1 MSNDNT
7 AHEQE
12 VSLLDQ
18 MKYVTYG
25 HTVGDVM
32 LVAVTLLMQSTV
44 QRSTSKKQAL
54 RALDCMYIK
63 MAEEIDQNYEL
74 MLADTERA
82 AS

>member
-1 MSNDNT
+1 MTNADT
-7 AHEQE
+7 APEQE

-32 LVAVTLLMQSTV
+32 LVAITLLMQATV
-44 QRSTSKKQAL
+44 QRATSKKQAL
-54 RALDCMYIK
+54 RALDHMYIK
-63 MAEEIDQNYEL
+63 MAEEIDANYDL
-74 MLADTERA
+74 MRADTQRA